1 MLYVAG
7 AQGDAQAVAAA
18 LGVALDAVQ
27 PMTNPPP
34 VSLGTATVL
43 VLAGPDLA

>member
-1 MLYVAG
+1 MPRPWPPPSACRST
-7 AQGDAQAVAAA
+7 
-18 LGVALDAVQ
+18 AVQ

-34 VSLGTATVL
+34 VALGDATVL